1 MKEVKGYEEENKKI
15 QHISNWS
22 QKRREE
28 KEWGRGNICRNNA
41 ENFPELIKKHDS

>member
-22 QKRREE
+22 QKRREKLVGE
-28 KEWGRGNICRNNA
+28 QGA
-41 ENFPELIKKHDS
+41 TENWVL